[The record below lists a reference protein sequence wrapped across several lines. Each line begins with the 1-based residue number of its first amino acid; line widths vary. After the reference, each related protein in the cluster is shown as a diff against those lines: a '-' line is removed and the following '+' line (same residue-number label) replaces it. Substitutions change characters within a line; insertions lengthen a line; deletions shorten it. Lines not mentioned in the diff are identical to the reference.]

1 MTLKTSILGGNI
13 ASKLFS
19 ELFHFGF
26 NFGESKS
33 STDFSIST
41 KANSFMVDTTDMDEK
56 FTMMEQTIEA
66 LKNSIDDKN
75 LQIAQLMSKLDLYTL
90 ESHITI

>member
-1 MTLKTSILGGNI
+1 
-13 ASKLFS
+13 
-19 ELFHFGF
+19 
-26 NFGESKS
+26 
-33 STDFSIST
+33 
-41 KANSFMVDTTDMDEK
+41 MVDIADMDEK

-75 LQIAQLMSKLDLYTL
+75 LQITQLMSKLDLYTL